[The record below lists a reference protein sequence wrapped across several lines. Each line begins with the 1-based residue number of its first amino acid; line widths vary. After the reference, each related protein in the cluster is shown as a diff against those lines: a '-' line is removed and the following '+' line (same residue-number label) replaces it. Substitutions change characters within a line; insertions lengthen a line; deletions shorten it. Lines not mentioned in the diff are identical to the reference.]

1 MTSALAIHDGV
12 AVIALDNPPVNGLSH
27 ALRCSIVDAVAEV
40 NLNENIV
47 AAVLIGAA
55 LPFSGGADI
64 TEFGTPKS
72 WEQPDLVAV
81 IEAVE
86 ASAKPVVAAIAGV
99 ALGGGL
105 ELALGC
111 HARVALR
118 NARVGLPEVK
128 LGLLPG
134 AGGTQRLPRL
144 VGVETALDLITSG
157 RLLPAGAAE
166 LKGMFAALV
175 EPDEDLLEVA
185 SSIARSVARSG
196 DLPSISSLPP
206 AQPRPEIFDAARAR
220 LSRSGERYP
229 ALPEIIAAV
238 EAATVLDFAAG
249 MEVEKSAFKRLI
261 ETDVSKALRH
271 GFLAERRASHVR
283 AIGADVGVRR
293 LDTAAV
299 IGAGLMGTGI
309 AQCLA
314 AAGIE
319 VTLLETSEQATV
331 RSEKSVDDVLGR
343 AVAKGRLTAKQAEAQ
358 KALIRWTTDYG
369 DLRNVDIAIEAVFES
384 LEAKRAVFEELDR
397 NLRPGAIL
405 ASNTSTLDLNAIAAF
420 TQRPAD
426 VVGTHFFS
434 PANVMRLLEVVR
446 GDRTAPDVVKTA
458 MQFGRRIG
466 KVSVLSGVC
475 DGFIGN
481 RMVEEYFRQ
490 AMFLVEEGALPFEV
504 DEALEEFG
512 FSMGPFKVA
521 DLAGLDIGWSIRKRR
536 AQERPDMPYSPV
548 LDGLCEQ
555 GRFGQKTKA
564 GVYLYADGRTAVRD
578 PEVERSIAAFS
589 QSQNIARREI
599 SKSEI
604 VDRCVLALV
613 NEGAKILEEGIA
625 QRASDIDVVYL
636 AGYGFP
642 DFRGGPMFHADSV
655 GLDKV
660 VERMTV
666 FERLQTRD
674 PAFWRPAPLL
684 QHLVSTHSNFADW
697 TNRSAMENL

>member
-1 MTSALAIHDGV
+1 MTSALAVNDGV

-27 ALRCSIVDAVAEV
+27 ALRCFIAGAVAEV
-40 NLNENIV
+40 NRNDNIV

-55 LPFSGGADI
+55 RLFSGGADI

-111 HARVALR
+111 HARVALW
-118 NARVGLPEVK
+118 NARLGLPEVK

-134 AGGTQRLPRL
+134 AGGTQRLPRV
-144 VGVETALDLITSG
+144 VGAETALDLITSG
-157 RLLPAGAAE
+157 KLLSAGAAE
-166 LKGMFAALV
+166 FKDLFAVLV
-175 EPDEDLLEVA
+175 EPDGDLLKTA
-185 SSIARSVARSG
+185 SSIARSMASSG
-196 DLPSISSLPP
+196 DLPHISRLPP
-206 AQPRPEIFDAARAR
+206 APARPEIFDAARAR
-220 LSRSGERYP
+220 LSGREERYP
-229 ALPEIIAAV
+229 ALLEIVATV
-238 EAATVLDFAAG
+238 EAATVLDFATG
-249 MEVEKSAFKRLI
+249 MEVETAAFKRLV
-261 ETDVSKALRH
+261 ETDASRALRH
-271 GFLAERRASHVR
+271 GFLAERQASHVH
-283 AIGADVGVRR
+283 AIGADVGVRP
-293 LDTAAV
+293 LTTAAV
-299 IGAGLMGTGI
+299 VGAGLMGTGI

-314 AAGIE
+314 AAGIG
-319 VTLLETSEQATV
+319 VTLLETDARATT
-331 RSEKSVDDVLGR
+331 RSEKVVHDALGR
-343 AVAKGRLTAKQAEAQ
+343 SVAKGRLTADQAEAQ
-358 KALIRWTTDYG
+358 KELIRWTKDYA
-369 DLRNVDIAIEAVFES
+369 DLREVDIAIEAVFES
-384 LEAKRAVFEELDR
+384 LDAKRQVFEALDR

-405 ASNTSTLDLNAIAAF
+405 ASNTSTLDLDTIAAF
-420 TQRPAD
+420 TRRPAD

-446 GDRTAPDVVKTA
+446 GAQTADDVVKTA
-458 MQFGRRIG
+458 MQLGRRIG

-490 AMFLVEEGALPFEV
+490 ATFLLEEGALPFEV

-512 FSMGPFKVA
+512 FSMGPFRVA
-521 DLAGLDIGWSIRKRR
+521 DLAGLDIGWAIRKRR

-555 GRFGQKTKA
+555 GRFGQKSGA
-564 GVYLYADGRTAVRD
+564 GVYAYTDGRSAVRD
-578 PEVERSIAAFS
+578 VDVERSIAEFS
-589 QSQNIARREI
+589 RSQNIARREI

-604 VDRCVLALV
+604 IDRCVLALV

-625 QRASDIDVVYL
+625 QRPGDIDVVYL

-642 DFRGGPMFHADSV
+642 DFRGGPMFHADTL
-655 GLDKV
+655 GLNQV
-660 VERMTV
+660 IERMAA

-684 QHLVSTHSNFADW
+684 QRLASARSSFADW
-697 TNRSAMENL
+697 ASQPAMENI